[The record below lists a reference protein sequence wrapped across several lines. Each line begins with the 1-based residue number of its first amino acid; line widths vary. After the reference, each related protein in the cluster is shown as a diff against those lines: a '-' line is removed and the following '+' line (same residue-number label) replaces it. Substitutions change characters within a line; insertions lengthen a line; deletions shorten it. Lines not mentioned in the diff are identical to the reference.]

1 MLFRSSSG
9 IQIPT
14 GASGANGTTKI
25 TFYNV
30 KSIEITYSTNASSG
44 AGTIVTKVGNETVQT
59 FTVSTSGGTTNR
71 SAGVINV
78 DSLDG
83 AITIT
88 INCTTNS
95 IYLYGIKIVHTE
107 S

>member
-1 MLFRSSSG
+1 M
-9 IQIPT
+9 
-14 GASGANGTTKI
+14 
-25 TFYNV
+25 
-30 KSIEITYSTNASSG
+30 KSIEITYSTNSSSG

-59 FTVSTSGGTTNR
+59 FTVSTFGGTTNR

-88 INCTTNS
+88 VNCTKNS